1 MKNAIALALA
11 LGLAGCST
19 TSPDIQAP
27 PADWLRPAEPL
38 PPVPACDHHANRADR
53 IACRLAYDEPVRG
66 QCVAIA
72 ERHAALAAWSQ
83 RVSRPN

>member
-1 MKNAIALALA
+1 MKHAIVIAIA

-19 TSPDIQAP
+19 PTPDIPAP
-27 PADWLRPAEPL
+27 PTAWLQPAEPL
-38 PPVPACDHHANRADR
+38 PPLPACDHHASRADR

-66 QCVAIA
+66 QCVALA

-83 RVSRPN
+83 RVSRPQ